1 MTTDHYA
8 ILGVPRGADLK
19 DIKLAHRA
27 LARKYHPDLNANP
40 SFVDKCAAI
49 NVAWDVLSDPAKRKR
64 LDTLLHTEVTACG
77 TCAGSGK
84 VWRQRGFKNKLA
96 VTCPTCKGTGSVL

>member
-8 ILGVPRGADLK
+8 TLGVPRGADLK
-19 DIKLAHRA
+19 DIKTAHRA
-27 LARKYHPDLNANP
+27 LARQYHPDLYKGEDAQAK
-40 SFVDKCAAI
+40 SAAI
-49 NVAWDVLSDPAKRKR
+49 NVAWDVLSDPARRKR

-96 VTCPTCKGTGSVL
+96 VVCPTCKGTGSVL